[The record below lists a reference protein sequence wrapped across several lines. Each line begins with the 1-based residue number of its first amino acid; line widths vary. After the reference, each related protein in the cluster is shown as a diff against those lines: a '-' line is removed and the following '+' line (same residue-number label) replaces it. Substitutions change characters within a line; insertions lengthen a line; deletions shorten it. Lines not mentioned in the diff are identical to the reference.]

1 MQPKIEILQEFSEK
15 DAAEIGRLLP
25 YLSTSF
31 SSDPVS
37 EELLRSIIESPYH
50 DQLVAR
56 NESGDI
62 IGAAT
67 LSVIYGA
74 GAGRNA
80 WLDDFVVDPNI
91 QGAGIGS
98 QLWDAMIEW
107 CKTHH
112 AGKLGFTSNPSR
124 AAAHAFY
131 LKRGAIIRD
140 TNYFKKTIE

>member
-1 MQPKIEILQEFSEK
+1 MQPTIETLKEYTEE
-15 DAAEIGRLLP
+15 DAAQIGHLMP
-25 YLSTSF
+25 HLSSSF
-31 SSDPVS
+31 AGDPIP
-37 EELLRSIIESPYH
+37 EELLKEIIASPYH

-67 LSVIYGA
+67 LSIIYGA

-98 QLWDAMIEW
+98 KLWDAMIEW
-107 CKTHH
+107 CKVHH
-112 AGKLGFTSNPSR
+112 AGKLGFTSNPTR
-124 AAAHAFY
+124 TAAHTFY

-140 TNYFKKTIE
+140 TSYFKKTIE